1 MATAHD
7 VSPTQCRPKGAGFVL
22 DVLAL
27 DASGHPAGRVAVPPG
42 ELLDWA
48 MLAAQ
53 YDGRFRAAL
62 ELRLASLPQPTDGG
76 QHAVRQG

>member
-1 MATAHD
+1 MPTVHD
-7 VSPTQCRPKGAGFVL
+7 HSPTQCRPKGAGFVL

-27 DASGHPAGRVAVPPG
+27 DASGLPAGRIEVPPG

-48 MLAAQ
+48 VMAAG

-76 QHAVRQG
+76 HHAVRQG